1 LVAPDPGAPARLDL
15 VRLCS
20 QNENVM
26 AREGEEIR
34 MVVKGLMLDPSSN
47 APIVILREEGSEL
60 FLPIWIGVFEASA
73 IQLSLEGVSAQR
85 PMTHDLLAAT
95 FRTMGVHVEK
105 VVIHD
110 LLDNTFFAAI
120 YARRGNETWQIDSR
134 PSDALALALRLD
146 AAVFVHERV
155 LRKAHSESGPHGA
168 GSDDDKLR
176 KWFEELD
183 PDDLGKYTM

>member
-1 LVAPDPGAPARLDL
+1 MV
-15 VRLCS
+15 
-20 QNENVM
+20 
-26 AREGEEIR
+26 REGDEIR
-34 MVVKGLMLDPSSN
+34 MVVKGLMLDPGSN

-73 IQLSLEGVSAQR
+73 IQLSLEGVAAQR

-95 FRTMGVHVEK
+95 FRTMGVQVDK

-110 LLDNTFFAAI
+110 LHDNTFFATIFAH
-120 YARRGNETWQIDSR
+120 RGEETWQIDSR

-146 AAVFVHERV
+146 TAIYVHERV
-155 LRKAHSESGPHGA
+155 LRKAHSESGPPSSGN
-168 GSDDDKLR
+168 DDDKLR
-176 KWFEELD
+176 KWFEDLD

>member
-1 LVAPDPGAPARLDL
+1 MPRPSD
-15 VRLCS
+15 
-20 QNENVM
+20 
-26 AREGEEIR
+26 EIR

-73 IQLSLEGVSAQR
+73 IQLSLEGVAAQR
-85 PMTHDLLAAT
+85 PMTHDLLAST
-95 FRTMGVHVEK
+95 FRTMGAQIEK

-110 LLDNTFFAAI
+110 LLENTFFATI
-120 YARRGNETWQIDSR
+120 FARRGEETWQIDSR
-134 PSDALALALRLD
+134 PSDALALALRVD
-146 AAVFVHERV
+146 AAIFVHTRV
-155 LRKAHSESGPHGA
+155 LQKAHSESGPR
-168 GSDDDKLR
+168 GSGTDEDKLK

>member
-1 LVAPDPGAPARLDL
+1 MV
-15 VRLCS
+15 
-20 QNENVM
+20 
-26 AREGEEIR
+26 REGEEIR
-34 MVVKGLMLDPSSN
+34 MVVKGLMLDPGSN

-85 PMTHDLLAAT
+85 PMTHDLLAST
-95 FRTMGVHVEK
+95 FRTMGVQVEK

-110 LLDNTFFAAI
+110 LLENTFFATI
-120 YARRGNETWQIDSR
+120 FARRGDDTWQIDSR
-134 PSDALALALRLD
+134 PSDALALALRVD
-146 AAVFVHERV
+146 AAIFVHERV
-155 LRKAHSESGPHGA
+155 LRKAHSEGSPQGG
-168 GSDDDKLR
+168 GSDEEKLR

>member
-1 LVAPDPGAPARLDL
+1 
-15 VRLCS
+15 
-20 QNENVM
+20 M
-26 AREGEEIR
+26 AREGEEVR

-73 IQLSLEGVSAQR
+73 IQLSLEGVTAQR

-110 LLDNTFFAAI
+110 LHDNTFFAAI
-120 YARRGNETWQIDSR
+120 FARRGDETWQIDSR

-155 LRKAHSESGPHGA
+155 LRKAHSESGPQGA

>member
-1 LVAPDPGAPARLDL
+1 
-15 VRLCS
+15 
-20 QNENVM
+20 M
-26 AREGEEIR
+26 AGNGEEIR
-34 MVVKGLMLDPSSN
+34 MVVKGLMLDPGSN

-95 FRTMGVHVEK
+95 FRTMGVEVDK

-110 LLDNTFFAAI
+110 LLDNTFFATIFAH
-120 YARRGNETWQIDSR
+120 RGVETWQIDSR

-146 AAVFVHERV
+146 AAIFVHEKV
-155 LRKAHSESGPHGA
+155 LRKAHSESGAPQ
-168 GSDDDKLR
+168 GSGDDEDKLR